1 MKDDSIVIS
10 RAGVV
15 RTGVS
20 ADADPITTEVVR
32 HALNSAANQMKRA
45 LVRTAFSPVIYEVLD
60 FAVAIYDPELR
71 LLSQAPSLPLF
82 MGTLSFC
89 VDEAVK
95 GIGGAD
101 KLVDGDIIIYNWP
114 YGTGSHAQDLA
125 VVMPVFAKGNE
136 LIGYTVIKGHWLDIG
151 GKDPYCTDTIDVYQ
165 EGTFYPG
172 VRIYKGGVRDED
184 IYRIIMANSRVPK
197 MIAGDLNAE
206 VVGVRTGAR
215 AFREVFERFG
225 GKVFRDC
232 VEAMFDHSERM
243 VRSYFEKI
251 PDGRYVG
258 QGRMDNSGVT
268 KDSIPFEV
276 AVEIHGSEV
285 HLDFSGAPPSV
296 GGPMNC
302 PLPSTISTSRVA
314 ISMLAGYGEAP
325 NEGHFR
331 PITVHTKPGT
341 LFHPLPPA
349 PCFLYGWPALQ
360 AIEVIYRAIA
370 KVAPEKAPASSGGC
384 IYGCVWWG
392 TREETGEPWADGAPH
407 PCGQGAWHDG
417 DGGTMLHIAESATRF
432 TPIEVWETRNP
443 WLIDKV
449 ELSQDSCGPGQFRG
463 GPGVD
468 FHFRMIEQCFVT
480 TVVERTE
487 FAPWGLEGGGEARAN
502 ITGVRYPDGSY
513 VSRPKETRIVVPKD
527 AVVELHTGGGG
538 GYGPANLRKV
548 ESVLADLRDGY
559 ISEEFARKHYPQA
572 ASAITAL
579 GRT

>member
-1 MKDDSIVIS
+1 MMSEDGTVLS
-10 RAGVV
+10 RAGVS
-15 RTGVS
+15 RSGS
-20 ADADPITTEVVR
+20 AAAADPITTEVVR

-60 FAVAIYDPELR
+60 FAVAIYDRDLR

-95 GIGGAD
+95 AVGGEAA
-101 KLVDGDIIIYNWP
+101 LVDGDIIIYNWP

-125 VVMPVFAKGNE
+125 LVMPVFASGNE

-151 GKDPYCTDTIDVYQ
+151 GKDPYCTDTIDVFQ

-172 VRIYKGGVRDED
+172 VRIYKGGKRDD
-184 IYRIIMANSRVPK
+184 DLYRVIMANSRVPK

-215 AFREVFERFG
+215 AFRQVFERFG
-225 GKVFRDC
+225 GTVFRDC

-251 PDGRYVG
+251 PDGRYAG
-258 QGRMDNSGVT
+258 MGELDDSGV
-268 KDSIPFEV
+268 SREAIPFEV
-276 AVEIHGSEV
+276 AVEIAGSEIL
-285 HLDFSGAPPSV
+285 LDFASAPASV
-296 GGPMNC
+296 AGPMNC

-331 PITVHTKPGT
+331 PITVRTRPGT

-370 KVAPEKAPASSGGC
+370 TIAPEKAPAASGGC

-392 TREETGEPWADGAPH
+392 TREKTGEPWADGSPH

-417 DGGTMLHIAESATRF
+417 DGGTMLHISESATRF
-432 TPIEVWETRNP
+432 SPVEVWETRNP
-443 WLIDKV
+443 WLIDKL
-449 ELSQDSCGPGQFRG
+449 ELAIDSGGPGTFRG

-468 FHFRMIEQCFVT
+468 LHFRMLEKSYVT
-480 TVVERTE
+480 TVVERTKN
-487 FAPWGLEGGGEARAN
+487 APWGLQGGGAGKANRA
-502 ITGVRYPDGSY
+502 GVRYLDGHFE
-513 VSRPKETRIVVPKD
+513 SRPKDTRIEVPRD
-527 AVVELHTGGGG
+527 GVVELNTGGGG
-538 GYGPANLRKV
+538 GYGPPSERTV
-548 ESVLADLRDGY
+548 EAVQADLRAGY
-559 ISEEFARKHYPQA
+559 ISEAFARRHYPQA
-572 ASAITAL
+572 F
-579 GRT
+579 

>member
-1 MKDDSIVIS
+1 MMSEDGTVLS
-10 RAGVV
+10 RAGVS
-15 RTGVS
+15 RSGS
-20 ADADPITTEVVR
+20 AAAADPITTEVVR

-60 FAVAIYDPELR
+60 FAVAIYDRDLR

-95 GIGGAD
+95 AVGGEAA
-101 KLVDGDIIIYNWP
+101 LVDGDIIIYNWP

-125 VVMPVFAKGNE
+125 LVMPVFASGNE

-151 GKDPYCTDTIDVYQ
+151 GKDPYCTDTIDVFQ

-172 VRIYKGGVRDED
+172 VRIYKGGKRDD
-184 IYRIIMANSRVPK
+184 DLYRVIMANSRVPK

-215 AFREVFERFG
+215 AFRQVFERFG
-225 GKVFRDC
+225 GTVFRDC

-251 PDGRYVG
+251 PDGRYAG
-258 QGRMDNSGVT
+258 MGELDDSGVCREA
-268 KDSIPFEV
+268 IPFEV
-276 AVEIHGSEV
+276 AVEIAGSEIL
-285 HLDFSGAPPSV
+285 LDFASAPASV
-296 GGPMNC
+296 AGPMNC

-331 PITVHTKPGT
+331 PITVRTRPGT

-370 KVAPEKAPASSGGC
+370 TIAPEKAPAASGGC

-392 TREETGEPWADGAPH
+392 TREKTGEPWADGSPH

-417 DGGTMLHIAESATRF
+417 DGGTMLHISESATRF
-432 TPIEVWETRNP
+432 SPVEVWETRNP
-443 WLIDKV
+443 WLIDKL
-449 ELSQDSCGPGQFRG
+449 ELAIDSGGPGTFRG

-468 FHFRMIEQCFVT
+468 LHFRMLEKSYVT
-480 TVVERTE
+480 TVVERTKN
-487 FAPWGLEGGGEARAN
+487 APWGLQGGGAGKANRA
-502 ITGVRYPDGSY
+502 GVRYLDGHFE
-513 VSRPKETRIVVPKD
+513 SRPKDTRIEVPRD
-527 AVVELHTGGGG
+527 GVVELSTGGGG
-538 GYGPANLRKV
+538 GYGPPSERTV
-548 ESVLADLRDGY
+548 EAVQADLRAGY
-559 ISEEFARKHYPQA
+559 ISEAFARRHYPQA
-572 ASAITAL
+572 F
-579 GRT
+579 

>member
-1 MKDDSIVIS
+1 MPESEIVVS
-10 RAGVV
+10 RAGVAHAG
-15 RTGVS
+15 TAGN
-20 ADADPITTEVVR
+20 ADPITTEVVR

-60 FAVAIYDPELR
+60 FAVAIYDRELR

-89 VDEAVK
+89 VEEAVRAV
-95 GIGGAD
+95 GGD
-101 KLVDGDIIIYNWP
+101 GKLSDGDIIIYNWP

-125 VVMPVFAKGNE
+125 VVMPVFATGNE

-151 GKDPYCTDTIDVYQ
+151 GKDPYCTDTIDVFQ

-172 VRIYKGGVRDED
+172 VKIYKAGVRDED
-184 IYRIIMANSRVPK
+184 VYRIIVANSRVPK

-215 AFREVFERFG
+215 AFQQVFERFG
-225 GKVFRDC
+225 GTVFRDC

-258 QGRMDNSGVT
+258 SGEMDNSGVT
-268 KDSIPFEV
+268 PESVPFEV
-276 AVEIHGSEV
+276 GVEISGSEV
-285 HLDFSGAPPSV
+285 LIDFSTSPASV
-296 GGPMNC
+296 PGPMNC

-331 PITVHTKPGT
+331 PITVLTRPGT

-370 KVAPEKAPASSGGC
+370 EVAPEKAPAASGGC
-384 IYGCVWWG
+384 IYGAVWWG
-392 TREETGEPWADGAPH
+392 TRAKTGEPWADGSPH
-407 PCGQGAWHDG
+407 PCGQGAWFNG

-449 ELSQDSCGPGQFRG
+449 ELSQDSCGPGEYRG

-468 FHFRMIEQCFVT
+468 FHFRMLEQSYVT
-480 TVVERTE
+480 TVVERTKNS
-487 FAPWGLEGGGEARAN
+487 PWGLEGGGEARAN
-502 ITGVRYPDGSY
+502 IAGVRYPDGTY
-513 VSRPKETRIVVPKD
+513 VSRPKETRIVVPPD
-527 AVVELHTGGGG
+527 AVVELKTGGGG
-538 GYGPANLRKV
+538 GYGSPSKRSV
-548 ESVLADLRDGY
+548 ESIKADLRNGY
-559 ISEEFARKHYPQA
+559 ISEDYARKYYPHA
-572 ASAITAL
+572 M
-579 GRT
+579 

>member
-1 MKDDSIVIS
+1 MSDCGIVIS
-10 RAGVV
+10 RAGVA
-15 RTGVS
+15 RSGS
-20 ADADPITTEVVR
+20 AAAADPITTEVVR

-60 FAVAIYDPELR
+60 FAVAIYDRDLR
-71 LLSQAPSLPLF
+71 LLAQAPSLPLF

-95 GIGGAD
+95 GVGGAA

-125 VVMPVFAKGNE
+125 VVMPVFAKNDG

-151 GKDPYCTDTIDVYQ
+151 GKDPYCTDTIDVFQ

-184 IYRIIMANSRVPK
+184 LYRVVIANSRVPK

-215 AFREVFERFG
+215 AFRQVYERFG
-225 GKVFRDC
+225 GEIFSDC

-251 PDGRYVG
+251 PDGRYAGVG
-258 QGRMDNSGVT
+258 QLDNSGVT
-268 KDSIPFEV
+268 PDRVPFEV
-276 AVEIHGSEV
+276 AVEISGSEIL
-285 HLDFSGAPPSV
+285 LDFADAPPQV
-296 GGPMNC
+296 PGPMNC

-331 PITVHTKPGT
+331 PISVRTKPGT

-360 AIEVIYRAIA
+360 AIEVIYQAIA

-392 TREETGEPWADGAPH
+392 TREKTGEPWADGSPH

-417 DGGTMLHIAESATRF
+417 DGGTMLHISESATRF
-432 TPIEVWETRNP
+432 SPIEVWETRNP
-443 WLIDKV
+443 WLIEKL
-449 ELSQDSCGPGQFRG
+449 ELSTDSCGPGEYRG

-468 FHFRMIEQCFVT
+468 FHFRMLEKSYVT
-480 TVVERTE
+480 TVVERTLNE
-487 FAPWGLEGGGEARAN
+487 PWGLEGGGPARAN
-502 ITGVRYPDGSY
+502 GAGVRYPDGSY
-513 VSRPKETRIVVPKD
+513 VAQPKETRIVVPKD
-527 AVVELHTGGGG
+527 AVVELNTGGGG
-538 GYGPANLRKV
+538 GYGPASKRPVEKV
-548 ESVLADLRDGY
+548 KADLRAGY
-559 ISEEFARKHYPQA
+559 ISEAFARRHYPHA
-572 ASAITAL
+572 F
-579 GRT
+579 

>member
-1 MKDDSIVIS
+1 MNDLGFVVS
-10 RAGVV
+10 RAGVA
-15 RTGVS
+15 RSGI
-20 ADADPITTEVVR
+20 AAAADPITTEVVR

-60 FAVAIYDPELR
+60 FAVAIYDRDLR
-71 LLSQAPSLPLF
+71 LLAQAPSLPLF
-82 MGTLSFC
+82 MGTLNFC
-89 VDEAVK
+89 VDQAVK
-95 GIGGAD
+95 GVGGEAN
-101 KLVDGDIIIYNWP
+101 LADGDIIIYNWP

-125 VVMPVFAKGNE
+125 VVMPVFARSDG

-172 VRIYKGGVRDED
+172 VKIYKAGVRDED

-215 AFREVFERFG
+215 AFRQVYERFG
-225 GKVFRDC
+225 GKVFGDC

-243 VRSYFEKI
+243 VRSYFEMI
-251 PDGRYVG
+251 PDGRYVAKG
-258 QGRMDNSGVT
+258 ELDDSGV
-268 KDSIPFEV
+268 SPAPVPFEI
-276 AVEIHGSEV
+276 AVEIEGSEV
-285 HLDFSGAPPSV
+285 CLDFSGAPPAV
-296 GGPMNC
+296 PGPMNC

-331 PITVHTKPGT
+331 PITVVSKPGT

-370 KVAPEKAPASSGGC
+370 EVAPEKAPAASGGC

-392 TREETGEPWADGAPH
+392 TREKTGEPWADGSPH

-432 TPIEVWETRNP
+432 SPIEVWETRNP
-443 WLIDKV
+443 WLIDKM
-449 ELSQDSCGPGQFRG
+449 ELSQDSCGPGEYRG

-468 FHFRMIEQCFVT
+468 YHFRMLEKSYVT
-480 TVVERTE
+480 TVVERTKN
-487 FAPWGLEGGGEARAN
+487 APWGLQGGGEARAN
-502 ITGVRYPDGSY
+502 IAGVRYPDGSY
-513 VSRPKETRIVVPKD
+513 VARPKETRIEIPKD
-527 AVVELHTGGGG
+527 GVLELRTGGGG
-538 GYGPANLRKV
+538 GYGPPSKRRV
-548 ESVLADLRDGY
+548 EAVRADLRDGY
-559 ISEEFARKHYPQA
+559 ISEAFARRHYPHA
-572 ASAITAL
+572 M
-579 GRT
+579 